1 MRRIFYMNK
10 RGFSFI
16 FQIFLIIIM
25 IILLFAATINI
36 SNKIPK
42 FQKQIGENQE
52 NLAKLY
58 LKGEKVQNYLKS
70 SIDSV
75 KNEALFEFEE
85 NGHYADDIL
94 GCEKKENYVLWKNGD
109 KYCYPSKISIRN
121 GFAKSLLP
129 KLNPLIQNF
138 NFYDANLQTYS
149 PSDIA
154 IEENKII

>member
-75 KNEALFEFEE
+75 KNEALYEFEE
-85 NGHYADDIL
+85 NGHYAEC
-94 GCEKKENYVLWKNGD
+94 GKKENYALWKTKD
-109 KYCYPSKISIRN
+109 KDC
-121 GFAKSLLP
+121 
-129 KLNPLIQNF
+129 
-138 NFYDANLQTYS
+138 
-149 PSDIA
+149 
-154 IEENKII
+154 